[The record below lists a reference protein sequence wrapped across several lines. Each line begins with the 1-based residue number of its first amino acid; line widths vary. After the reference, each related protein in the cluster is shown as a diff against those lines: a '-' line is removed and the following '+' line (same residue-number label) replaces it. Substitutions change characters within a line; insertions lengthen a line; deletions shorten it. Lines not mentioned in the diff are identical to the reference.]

1 MPNKIIKLVAKYAII
16 LSVLMAVELFARM
29 YYDTIADQTDS
40 SSLIRFIIPYGLY
53 LVFNLFVALIMNSD
67 IKKMSIKADY
77 AIVLTIIARPIGIC
91 VFLIY
96 ILGQQNEIQATT

>member
-1 MPNKIIKLVAKYAII
+1 
-16 LSVLMAVELFARM
+16 MAVEILARM
-29 YYDTIADQTDS
+29 YYDTVVDQTDS
-40 SSLIRFIIPYGLY
+40 SSLIRLIIPYGLY
-53 LVFNLFVALIMNSD
+53 LIFNLFVTLIMNGD

-96 ILGQQNEIQATT
+96 ILGQQDEILATT